1 MEEGRGVGEE
11 VRESGETGSMHEGKG
26 EADIVREREGE
37 EGEEGQVDEGSEK
50 ERSVEE

>member
-37 EGEEGQVDEGSEK
+37 EGEVDEGGEK